1 MSFTEQ
7 QARQIGIDIA
17 AAVKEALGSGEIK
30 VSGGGTQSDSTSGA
44 GTPTPGSGAGNTT
57 RQFYDKVVERSLQAI
72 PGFEEVKKT
81 GDAISG
87 LTDPEV
93 LKFMNDLQASMG
105 GLAGGFGKQFQEGK
119 TFANEYSKVYLDFN
133 EKIYGTQ
140 KSSIDGLGVSLSNL
154 LGETSQAFKAF
165 EYMAAGAG
173 SSADGL
179 RLLKDASADT
189 ALEMA
194 AFGTNMGLSTSE
206 VSTFVSRQIDLTGEA
221 NTNMLQEAAIMSK
234 RIADQT
240 GDSSKEILNIVEGL
254 ISDTR
259 RYGNVSVDEAARIGG
274 SLRQLG
280 LDYGELDGMVDKFF
294 NFETAAQSV
303 SALTSVFGVQL
314 DAMELM
320 RMANEDQGALMETLR
335 DQFIATG
342 KSVDDM
348 SLAEKRLIQ
357 QQLGLKSVSAVER
370 LFDPEAEY
378 QSLDDLDAAT
388 DDEIGGVKESIEE
401 LETELRKFGTTSNDI
416 VSRTADQAYK
426 AAIASS
432 QKLLMVHSVQIQD
445 FQTRVER
452 SSQRLAKNLK
462 ADSPIPDL
470 ERQVEEMQKKF
481 SGSGIGEEIT
491 QAIADAFAKLPEE
504 IAKVILEIHKEIK
517 NNPITEKQQSSQL
530 SHLLTDPITSAI
542 EELPETMGLSLES
555 MGKKGEKAYKANMA
569 NAESAL
575 SKVSQMM
582 GQSGVQ
588 FSDLTDDEVRKA
600 TEKFGMTT
608 ARLRTTMSANLKNVK
623 ERDQAQIAESLIN
636 RAKAAY
642 GGDQKGL
649 EARLKEIS
657 ESEGYDLG
665 AVKKYAG
672 GSDKDEIFKSI
683 IKKRDADALAKE
695 KEKDAKPEV
704 VQQDAKP
711 GGDGAPVD
719 ELARVKQEQ
728 AKLLAEKDAQ
738 LAKLTQALTARG
750 SGEPV
755 SVQLTVNPNEIKIKD
770 VNSKVLA
777 SLVIDGVLAGAKG
790 NNSTVGL
797 VTTT

>member
-1 MSFTEQ
+1 MLTND
-7 QARQIGIDIA
+7 QAKQMGIDIA
-17 AAVKEALGSGEIK
+17 TAVKDALGSGEIK
-30 VSGGGTQSDSTSGA
+30 VSGSGTQSDSTSGA
-44 GTPTPGSGAGNTT
+44 GTPVPGSGADNTT

-105 GLAGGFGKQFQEGK
+105 GLAGGFGEQFQEGE
-119 TFANEYSKVYLDFN
+119 TFANKYSKVYLDFN

-140 KSSIDGLGVSLSNL
+140 KSSIDGLGISLSNL
-154 LGETSQAFKAF
+154 LGETSKAFKAF

-179 RLLKDASADT
+179 RLLKTSTADT

-194 AFGTNMGLSTSE
+194 AFGTNMGMSTRE
-206 VSTFVSRQIDLTGEA
+206 VSTFISRQIDLTGEA
-221 NTNMLQEAAIMSK
+221 NTDMLREAAIMSK

-259 RYGNVSVDEAARIGG
+259 RYGNVSVEEAARIGG

-401 LETELRKFGTTSNDI
+401 LESELRKFGTTSNDI

-432 QKLLMVHSVQIQD
+432 QKLLMVHSTQLQD
-445 FQTRVER
+445 FQTRVEK

-462 ADSPIPDL
+462 EDSPIPDL

-504 IAKVILEIHKEIK
+504 IAKVIKEIHKEIK
-517 NNPITEKQQSSQL
+517 DNELSKKKGSSEI
-530 SHLLTDPITSAI
+530 SHMLTDPITAGI
-542 EELPETMGLSLES
+542 EGLSLTMTATLKD
-555 MGKKGEKAYKANMA
+555 MGKEGEKAYKDNMA

-575 SKVSQMM
+575 AKVSQIM

-588 FSDLTDDEVRKA
+588 FSDLSDKEVKQL
-600 TEKFGMTT
+600 TEKYGMTT
-608 ARLRTTMSANLKNVK
+608 ARLRTTMSENLKNVK

-642 GGDQKGL
+642 SGDQKGL

-657 ESEGYDLG
+657 KSEGYDLE
-665 AVKKYAG
+665 AVKKYAD
-672 GSDKDEIFKSI
+672 GSGQDEIFKSI
-683 IKKRDADALAKE
+683 IAKRDADAKAKE
-695 KEKDAKPEV
+695 DEKDNKPEV
-704 VQQDAKP
+704 VKP
-711 GGDGAPVD
+711 GEKPEEEAPAN
-719 ELARVKQEQ
+719 ELTRVTQEAARLV
-728 AKLLAEKDAQ
+728 AEKDAQ
-738 LAKLTQALTARG
+738 LAKLTQALADR
-750 SGEPV
+750 ECR
-755 SVQLTVNPNEIKIKD
+755 
-770 VNSKVLA
+770 
-777 SLVIDGVLAGAKG
+777 
-790 NNSTVGL
+790 
-797 VTTT
+797 